1 MAAQGSTINKY
12 SLWKQQQS
20 VLVSTSCLDTKL
32 IIPFDSRTRRRLFW
46 HALER
51 PPVPALLHNPR
62 RVWHILDWPDA
73 TSSANLPPSSC
84 CCSTI
89 TLRTPQDLRDKASPT
104 EAAPQQQQ
112 QKINKWKHRRGDTAG
127 YQLDSFIAPD
137 KTTISRETKAGNQH
151 LWLTCP
157 SSSRSHL
164 SERSI
169 QKKCKL
175 AFY

>member
-1 MAAQGSTINKY
+1 MAAHGSTINKY

-32 IIPFDSRTRRRLFW
+32 IIPFDSRTQRRLFW
-46 HALER
+46 HAMER
-51 PPVPALLHNPR
+51 PPVLALLHNPR
-62 RVWHILDWPDA
+62 RVWHILDSPDA
-73 TSSANLPPSSC
+73 MSLANLP
-84 CCSTI
+84 
-89 TLRTPQDLRDKASPT
+89 RNKASPPPPPRPT
-104 EAAPQQQQ
+104 ERLH
-112 QKINKWKHRRGDTAG
+112 NKKKKKQKHRRGDTAG

-137 KTTISRETKAGNQH
+137 KRTISRETKAGNKH

-175 AFY
+175 FFSLIKRISAG